1 MEELLVVLVGIVAG
15 ILGIVAFSRSG
26 AHARQIEDLQRELA
40 SATERLR
47 TLERI
52 AAQTKV
58 RPPSPTAA
66 QEPAVP
72 AVVPEPGG
80 VVEPP
85 PVVAEPQEV
94 ITPPPVVAPPVVR
107 PPVSTWTPTPGRA
120 AEQPSLAAEAPPVV
134 EAPPVAAEPPQPSAF
149 MRWLTGGNP
158 LAKVGIVLLFFGIAF
173 LVRYA
178 AERDLISI
186 QLRLSSAAV
195 IAIGLLAIGWRLRHR
210 SPVYALTLQGGAVGG
225 LYLTSFAAFKIYEL
239 LPHGLVFGL
248 LIVICAASVA
258 LAVLQRAQGLA
269 VLASLGGYLAP
280 ILLSTGAGDHV
291 ALFSYYAL
299 LSFGIL
305 AISVWQSWRPLNL
318 IGFLFTFG
326 VGAAWGADRYDPSLY
341 AACQFFLALNVII
354 YGVLAVLMA
363 LRRGDSR
370 QAAMVD
376 GSLAF
381 GTPLVGFGLQVG
393 LTRHWEYGPAL
404 SALAFAVL
412 YLPLSW
418 FTLKQW
424 PDRGKRLVIT
434 FLALGAGFATLSI
447 PLALSAR
454 YTAMAWALEG
464 LGILW
469 IGRMQ
474 RQIRLTW
481 TGTGLLVLAGASAW
495 IAISDGLD
503 TSTYLLVTATLSMT
517 WLAAGLLWHRTIG
530 LGDESRRASLA
541 FLAGG
546 IVAWLM
552 FVAGGS
558 ERLVPDDVRSLRVA
572 LAGISVSAIG
582 WQLAGVRLRWP
593 ALFESA
599 LVLWPVLFLALA
611 IQLLM
616 VSHPLAGG
624 ASALV
629 WPLAFAVAWQILRNV
644 RTLTPESRRG
654 AAHVVLWWLAFVLLA
669 TEVFWRTNRYGWGAE
684 EWPIAGTLALCGAF
698 VLVVWQM
705 SKRGHWAPAT
715 YPGWYWLGVLAP
727 PVTVAAV
734 LLVTGNFL
742 DGKVPGL
749 PYIPLINVLE
759 EPVMFALL
767 MGVLWHR
774 GVASFLHKDLASL
787 ARAVLVMLTVWWVN
801 GVFLR
806 TLALVGGVPW
816 SYDALWESAFI
827 QTSIALAWT
836 VVALVCMW
844 MAARNARRVL
854 WFAGA
859 GALAVVVAKLFMVDI
874 ARTGGLGRAVAFI
887 GVALLI
893 LLIGYVAPLPP
904 RERQREEVA
913 S

>member
-1 MEELLVVLVGIVAG
+1 MEELLFLFGILVLSGIVAG
-15 ILGIVAFSRSG
+15 ILGIVAFRRSG
-26 AHARQIEDLQRELA
+26 VHARQIEDLTRELT

-47 TLERI
+47 ALER
-52 AAQTKV
+52 AGAQV
-58 RPPSPTAA
+58 RD
-66 QEPAVP
+66 PAPVPVPVPVP
-72 AVVPEPGG
+72 AVAPKPAV

-85 PVVAEPQEV
+85 PVVHQ
-94 ITPPPVVAPPVVR
+94 
-107 PPVSTWTPTPGRA
+107 PVSTWAPTVRPAPEPPPVA
-120 AEQPSLAAEAPPVV
+120 APSVTAEEPSVV
-134 EAPPVAAEPPQPSAF
+134 EAPPVVPPEPPQPSAF

-195 IAIGLLAIGWRLRHR
+195 IALGLLAIGWRLRHR
-210 SPVYALTLQGGAVGG
+210 SPVYALTLQGGAIGG
-225 LYLTSFAAFKIYEL
+225 LYLTSFAAFKIYAL

-280 ILLSTGAGDHV
+280 ILLSTGSGDHV

-299 LSFGIL
+299 LSLGIL

-318 IGFLFTFG
+318 VGFFFTFG
-326 VGAAWGADRYDPSLY
+326 VGAAWGADQYEPSLY
-341 AACQFFLALNVII
+341 AACQFFLALNVLI
-354 YGVLAVLMA
+354 YGVLSVLMA

-370 QAAMVD
+370 EAAIVD

-404 SALAFAVL
+404 SALAFAAL
-412 YLPLSW
+412 YLPLAW
-418 FTLKQW
+418 FTLKRW
-424 PDRGKRLVIT
+424 PERGKRLIVT
-434 FLALGAGFATLSI
+434 FLALGAGFTTLSI

-454 YTAMAWALEG
+454 YTSMAWALEG

-469 IGRMQ
+469 VGRMQ
-474 RQIRLTW
+474 RQVRLTW
-481 TGTGLLVLAGASAW
+481 TGTGLLVLAGGSAW
-495 IAISDGLD
+495 MAISEGLD
-503 TSTYLLVTATLSMT
+503 TSTYLLLTATLSMT
-517 WLAAGLLWHRTIG
+517 WLTAGLLWHRSAE
-530 LGDESRRASLA
+530 LVDVSRGASLA

-558 ERLVPDDVRSLRVA
+558 DQLITPEVLSLRVA
-572 LAGISVSAIG
+572 LAGISVSAIV
-582 WQLAGVRLRWP
+582 WQLAGARLGWP

-599 LVLWPVLFLALA
+599 LVLWPVMLLALA
-611 IQLLM
+611 LQLFM
-616 VSHPLAGG
+616 DTHPLGGG
-624 ASALV
+624 ASAVL
-629 WPLAFAVAWQILRNV
+629 WPLSFAVAWQILRNV
-644 RTLTPESRRG
+644 RTMTPESRRG
-654 AAHVVLWWLAFVLLA
+654 PAHVVLWWLAFVLVA
-669 TEVFWRTNRYGWGAE
+669 TDVFWRMNRHGWGAE
-684 EWPIAGTLALCGAF
+684 EWPIAGTLVVCGGFA
-698 VLVVWQM
+698 LVVWQM
-705 SKRGHWAPAT
+705 SRRGHWAPAT
-715 YPGWYWLGVLAP
+715 YPGWYWLGALAP
-727 PVTVAAV
+727 PVTVAAI
-734 LLVTGNFL
+734 LLVTSNFL

-759 EPVMFALL
+759 EPALFALL
-767 MGVLWHR
+767 MGALWCR
-774 GVASFLHKDLASL
+774 GAASFLHEDLASL
-787 ARAVLVMLTVWWVN
+787 ARAVLSILAVWWVN

-836 VVALVCMW
+836 IVALVCMW

-859 GALAVVVAKLFMVDI
+859 GALALVVAKLFMVDI

-904 RERQREEVA
+904 RERQRGEAA